1 MRILGTDG
9 TYVIDYVERMNSSVN
24 ANPRYW
30 VHFTNGEAY
39 QTQSDASINYEIN
52 NLTGREYKEK
62 PVTVEITRNNR
73 IIDIK
78 VI

>member
-1 MRILGTDG
+1 MRILGADG
-9 TYVIDYVERMNSSVN
+9 TYVIDYVERLNNSKN

-30 VHFTNGEAY
+30 VWFTNGEAY
-39 QTQSDASINYEIN
+39 QTQSDASINYGIN
-52 NLTGREYKEK
+52 NLTGRDYKGK

-78 VI
+78 VV